1 MIEFTTNHESFELN
15 SPLTLTPSP
24 QLASG
29 GKTHFDQFWA
39 FHLCLVQGAPIKG
52 HGLSS
57 TNVGHGVPD
66 SGVGHVNTF
75 LYRLCVLI
83 ITVAEFKFML

>member
-1 MIEFTTNHESFELN
+1 MNISTIEFTINHEGFTLN

-57 TNVGHGVPD
+57 TKVGHCVPD
-66 SGVGHVNTF
+66 VGEGQVKTF
-75 LYRLCVLI
+75 L
-83 ITVAEFKFML
+83 

>member
-1 MIEFTTNHESFELN
+1 MY

-29 GKTHFDQFWA
+29 GKTHFDQLCG
-39 FHLCLVQGAPIKG
+39 FHLCLVQGAPNKG
-52 HGLSS
+52 QGFRS
-57 TNVGHGVPD
+57 TNVGHDVPD
-66 SGVGHVNTF
+66 FGVGHVNTF

-83 ITVAEFKFML
+83 ITVAEAKFMLKESETEKNA